1 MNVCFTIEEIAM
13 MGASHPENGR
23 LAMINTLTEE
33 LTFTGDVLVAETI
46 RGALAKLH
54 TISDA
59 EYSSQ
64 NFMLATVLE

>member
-1 MNVCFTIEEIAM
+1 MNVCFNLEELAL
-13 MGASHPENGR
+13 MGAYNPENGR

-33 LTFTGDVLVAETI
+33 LTFTGDVLVAETT
-46 RGALAKLH
+46 RSALAKLH

-64 NFMLATVLE
+64 NFMLAKVLE